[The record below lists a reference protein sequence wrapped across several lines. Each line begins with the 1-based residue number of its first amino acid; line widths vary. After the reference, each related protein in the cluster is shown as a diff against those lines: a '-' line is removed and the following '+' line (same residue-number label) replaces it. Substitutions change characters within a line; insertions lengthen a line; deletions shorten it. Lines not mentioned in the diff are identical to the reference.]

1 MTCLAIHKRR
11 FTEYRTS
18 NVMSNEMSARTRE
31 PLIFGIVT
39 GTTYIFFFFLSSTQ
53 TSNRAALERSSFTI
67 QRAFFRDMC
76 TRNEGKAEE
85 HSLSVE
91 LHRAFTSGK
100 KRMELTS
107 DWRDSF

>member
-1 MTCLAIHKRR
+1 
-11 FTEYRTS
+11 
-18 NVMSNEMSARTRE
+18 MSNEMSARTRE
-31 PLIFGIVT
+31 PLIFEIVT
-39 GTTYIFFFFLSSTQ
+39 GTTYIFF
-53 TSNRAALERSSFTI
+53 TI
-67 QRAFFRDMC
+67 QRAFFRDLC